1 MYILDNF
8 FNNPPILNNF
18 FERKLKLPK
27 DINFNLYG
35 AIGVGKSA
43 LIVNYISK
51 LPKYSYL
58 YIDMLDPQF
67 ILEEFTLR
75 DLNEFIKYENISTV
89 VIDHYIEGFL
99 DEIPDVK
106 QFITVTQNR
115 SNLIENSYKLYP
127 LDFEEFFSLS
137 KANSISSSF
146 SQYIKSGSL
155 PSIAINGINS
165 FAPRELF
172 FEKLDDQLGR
182 VLLLL
187 SLFQCKVTTTHQ
199 AFQVAKSNFNISK
212 DKFYSSTKEL
222 ISKELIYQIETYE
235 KSIGK
240 KVIFYDFALAK
251 YLNKNLNYTNTFD
264 ALVAIAL
271 IKHNIKI
278 KATLNPLGYITQE
291 RELIL
296 IAPFEEEDNIW
307 GKIQKN
313 FGFYSKLKPKK
324 VTIITNSNNY
334 NFTIKNIDFNAI
346 PFYEWATTLE
356 A

>member
-1 MYILDNF
+1 MQILDNF
-8 FNNPPILNNF
+8 FNNPPKVNEF
-18 FERKLKLPK
+18 YSRKLKLPSNK
-27 DINFNLYG
+27 SFNLYG

-43 LIVNYISK
+43 LIVNYLSYFA
-51 LPKYSYL
+51 KYSYL

-75 DLNEFIKYENISTV
+75 DLEEFIKYEKIECL
-89 VIDHYIEGFL
+89 VIDHYIDGFL
-99 DEIPDVK
+99 EQLPKVN
-106 QFITVTQNR
+106 QFIVITQTKCNFVD
-115 SNLIENSYKLYP
+115 SHYKLYP
-127 LDFEEFFSLS
+127 LDFEEYFSIS

-146 SQYIKSGSL
+146 SQYTKSGSL

-187 SLFQCKVTTTHQ
+187 SLFQCKVTTIHQ

-212 DKFYSSTKEL
+212 DKFYSSSKEL
-222 ISKELIYQIETYE
+222 IAKELIYQIDTYD
-235 KSIGK
+235 KAIGK
-240 KVIFYDFALAK
+240 KIIFYDFAMAK

-264 ALVAIAL
+264 ALIAIAL
-271 IKHNIKI
+271 IKHDIEI
-278 KATLNPLGYITQE
+278 KAIINPLGYITSNKN
-291 RELIL
+291 LIL
-296 IAPFEEEDNIW
+296 IAPFEDEDSIW
-307 GKIQKN
+307 SRVQN
-313 FGFYSKLKPKK
+313 SFGFYSKLKPKS
-324 VTIITNSNNY
+324 VTIITNSNSY
-334 NFTIKNIDFNAI
+334 EFTISNIKFKAI